1 MSKNTI
7 RINGDKLKFLL
18 EESTGKTI
26 REIAIENGFS
36 KNLIAEACRVGKAS
50 PIVQNIAKLYG
61 FKPEAYKI
69 EDPEPVKEPAQM
81 SIDDIS
87 LNISRDELKEI
98 VKESIIE
105 VLSNTPNI
113 IVKGVDYDPNY
124 RRFKLVV
131 YEEDLK

>member
-69 EDPEPVKEPAQM
+69 EELEIKEPAQM

-87 LNISRDELKEI
+87 LNISRDELKAI
-98 VKESIIE
+98 VKEALIE
-105 VLSNTPNI
+105 VLKE
-113 IVKGVDYDPNY
+113 VK
-124 RRFKLVV
+124 
-131 YEEDLK
+131 